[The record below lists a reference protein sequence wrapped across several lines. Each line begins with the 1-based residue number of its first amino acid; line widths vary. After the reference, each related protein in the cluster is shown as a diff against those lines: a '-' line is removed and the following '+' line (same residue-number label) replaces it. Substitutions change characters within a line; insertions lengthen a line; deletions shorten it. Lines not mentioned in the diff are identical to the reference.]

1 MIRSTSAVVGLAF
14 GLWIIVAQATQAQ
27 EVFVFSQTT
36 LVSGQVI
43 GECGSEMLD
52 GTDFYYDGVQADC
65 TMIMAGNS
73 AGQWS
78 CGGAGTVTADCP
90 SPSSFAATT
99 GATYATSGSHDLI
112 LTFDGARFEDPLGFS
127 LNSTLACGS
136 SCTVVPPGS
145 PFAFADTALLL
156 LATTSAAITVGP
168 SGVLSPNSLTFGSQL
183 VGTTSGAQTVTLSN
197 NGTASLS
204 ISMIATTGDFTQT
217 NNCGST
223 LPAGVSC
230 SISVIFSP
238 TASGPSTGSL
248 IVTDNAPGSHQT
260 ATLNGTGTAPMA
272 DLSPT
277 SLTFGSQLVGTT
289 SAAKSIMLSNNGTA
303 SLSISMIATTG
314 DFAQTNNCGSTLPAG
329 VSCSISVTFSPTA
342 SGARTGSLIVT
353 DNAPG
358 SHQTATLNG
367 TGTAPTADLSPTSLT
382 FASQLVGTISAAKSI
397 MLSNNGTASLSINM
411 IATTGDF
418 AQINNCGST
427 LPAGVSCSISITFTP
442 TAGGTRT
449 GSLQVSDNAP
459 GSPQTA
465 SLNGAGIGSIAP
477 SVSSISPTAGPVGTT
492 VTISGANFGAT
503 QGSGNV
509 TFNGTAAQAL
519 TWNATSITASAPMG
533 ATSGNVVVRT
543 NDGSTSNGVPYAVQ
557 EDALHLF
564 AVNCSSCGQQITDVT
579 IQGSPLYGYLIQP
592 GDVLTFYQKQSPG
605 SIGGMT
611 LCFANGDLPCDDDGS
626 TVDQN
631 GRRISADVVQGV
643 SHFRI
648 VSLTPSA
655 GLTLAQITFDST
667 SATSAGR
674 WDMEFSDVQIR
685 SQDGTIH
692 PIFMTGSSPS
702 LYFFSSTG
710 VKQRGYTIDHS
721 FVW

>member
-183 VGTTSGAQTVTLSN
+183 VGTTSGAQTVT
-197 NGTASLS
+197 
-204 ISMIATTGDFTQT
+204 
-217 NNCGST
+217 
-223 LPAGVSC
+223 
-230 SISVIFSP
+230 
-238 TASGPSTGSL
+238 
-248 IVTDNAPGSHQT
+248 
-260 ATLNGTGTAPMA
+260 
-272 DLSPT
+272 
-277 SLTFGSQLVGTT
+277 
-289 SAAKSIMLSNNGTA
+289 LSNNGTA